1 MYPTCRQTFI
11 KWLKQNPKYEIC
23 YLHLGKPKPFDVTL
37 RDGLQNVN
45 ELSTINKLTIYSQ
58 IRKLH
63 EPIGME
69 IGSMS
74 SPKLFPIFTDS
85 STLFNYVSYKDE
97 IDKID
102 DNNQSNYILFP
113 NEKQLVTNIDKFTNL
128 RHFSVITSVSDAFQL
143 KNTKMTLDTTFKQ
156 LLNIRTF
163 LNDKY
168 GNDNYKLKLYVS
180 CIDECPINGK
190 IEMNIIINTLN
201 KLQKM
206 IQPDILCLSDT
217 CGSLTSKT
225 LEQIIN
231 NIEPNMNM
239 NNISLH
245 LHVKPNNELEVEKL
259 IHTALKNGITIFDTS
274 FITTGGCSITIEADK
289 LAPNLSYDLYYKSL
303 CDYIVANMDKNNK

>member
-37 RDGLQNVN
+37 RDGLQNVT

-58 IRKLH
+58 IKKLH

-97 IDKID
+97 INDL
-102 DNNQSNYILFP
+102 DNQTIYILFP
-113 NEKQLVTNIDKFTNL
+113 NEKQLVANIDKFTNL
-128 RHFSVITSVSDAFQL
+128 RHFSLITSVSDAFQL
-143 KNTKMTLDTTFKQ
+143 KNTKMSLDTTFKQ
-156 LLNIRTF
+156 LLNIKTF

-168 GNDNYKLKLYVS
+168 GENNYKLKLYVS

-190 IEMNIIINTLN
+190 IELNDIINTLN

-206 IQPDILCLSDT
+206 IQPNILCLSDT
-217 CGSLTSKT
+217 CGSLTSEK
-225 LEQIIN
+225 LEQIITH
-231 NIEPNMNM
+231 IKPNMNM

-245 LHVKPNNELEVEKL
+245 LHVRPHNELGVENV
-259 IHTALKNGITIFDTS
+259 IHTALKNGINNFDTS
-274 FITTGGCSITIEADK
+274 FISTGGCSVTIEEDK

-303 CDYIVANMDKNNK
+303 CNYIVTNMDKIINN